1 MNFFIFIVSLNSFFY
16 SICQSI
22 LTNTFPFTSTT
33 NSREFMIKK
42 SSSNS
47 VFTSNMEFNLLF
59 NLDNNKFA
67 LLNFRTDTLKG
78 SFVPYIMYDN
88 NNEASYVL
96 IKEENYSS
104 IIDINS
110 NSTSPL
116 LLNTNSDIYAFSEY
130 TSTLFFNLQCEQTI
144 GSIILRMINV
154 ETQNVIAERANTT
167 TLCVESIN
175 FIAKFSNNK
184 IITLFSFEQYDGRI
198 NSYLWDI
205 SENDILYV
213 NGTTIMSFHTFSVE
227 IIQFVEIFSGNGML
241 CSYISGTISCFILT
255 SSNTYS
261 APFVD
266 ILTDCVD
273 THKNYYVLE
282 QLGDHY
288 GIVGCQASSYYQIQ
302 IVVYDFAELSK
313 ATPIML
319 NTPITFTE
327 GFLQYQFTVLSD
339 FKVVIAGI
347 DSSYSYYWNTFSV
360 VMPNTNI
367 PEDTN
372 YYSFYADSSELSYH
386 QCYTTCLACSDALN
400 GTEHNCLSC
409 LPGGYFYE
417 DRPTNCALLGEQE
430 DGYILNP
437 VNNKYTYCITLF
449 YIDNNTFVCG
459 ECNDNYPFLIQTQK
473 QCVKNCNE
481 YGLYLYIDQCYEECP
496 GDTIIL
502 NNSTCVQFQENISE
516 PIIIETSKEEMK
528 ENIKEN
534 IVNLAET
541 SSIVIGTDFV
551 LQASSTDTPTITI
564 SWLTT
569 VTLGPCEAI
578 LRASYTIPENE
589 SLYISKI
596 DSNETDSPTPT
607 VIYQVF
613 DIRANELALSVCDNQ
628 GGIEVSYPI
637 VNSTNVNI
645 TLGQQMKEEG
655 FDVFN
660 REDQF
665 FNDICVPFS
674 VDNAD
679 VSLKDRVN
687 DFYQNVSFCDDG
699 CVYEGVDYDTNRVKC
714 KCLSQLTEQS
724 IEKSQSVLQEL
735 YANTNLPLFTCYKEV
750 FTSKL
755 YMNNIGFYFHS
766 SILFIELLLIVVFF
780 CSKGFNLIYFKGY
793 KKFHTVSNPEIARK
807 TTIFE
812 TTEMNVYS
820 SPSRPIIEKDRPEM
834 NTLTLE
840 KEDIYVL
847 NNNTNLDSCIYNKA
861 SKEEDRSFFKYF
873 FILLVSKIDIIS
885 IFFCQGD
892 FDILVLALS
901 EYFFSLNVD
910 FFINGLLFSDDIIS
924 QRYNNGKVSFVT
936 TLLLTLISNIVSFCI
951 TYVIRKLVSYTGP
964 LELLLMESN
973 SEMKYL
979 NHLRKLIRIIKIKIG
994 IFFIL
999 TILIST
1005 MIIYYISIFCII
1017 YKQSQWNWFTNSFI
1031 SLGLSII
1038 TSFGMSFLISLIRYL
1053 GLWMK
1058 SEKIYNVSLYL
1069 NRS

>member
-1 MNFFIFIVSLNSFFY
+1 MNFFIFIVYLNSFFY

-22 LTNTFPFTSTT
+22 LNKTFPFTSTT
-33 NSREFMIKK
+33 NSQEFMIRR

-59 NLDNNKFA
+59 NLDDNQLD

-78 SFVPYIMYDN
+78 SFVPYIMYDDN
-88 NNEASYVL
+88 KEASYIL
-96 IKEENYSS
+96 IKEESYSS

-110 NSTSPL
+110 NSTIPL
-116 LLNTNSDIYAFSEY
+116 WLTTNSDIYAFSQY
-130 TSTLFFNLQCEQTI
+130 NSTLFFNLQCDQSI
-144 GSIILRMINV
+144 DSIILRLINV
-154 ETQNVIAERANTT
+154 ETQNIIVERTNST
-167 TLCVESIN
+167 TLCLEKIN

-184 IITLFSFEQYDGRI
+184 IITLFAYLQDDGRI
-198 NSYLWDI
+198 NSYLWNI
-205 SENDILYV
+205 TQNDILFI
-213 NGTTIMSFHTFSVE
+213 NNTDLMSFHSYPVE
-227 IIQFVEIFSGNGML
+227 SLQFVEIFSGNGML
-241 CSYISGTISCFILT
+241 CSYISGKISCFILT

-266 ILTDCVD
+266 ILTGCVD

-302 IVVYDFAELSK
+302 IVVYDFQTISQ

-360 VMPNTNI
+360 AMPNTNV
-367 PEDTN
+367 PEDSN
-372 YYSFYADSSELSYH
+372 YFSFYADSSDLSFH
-386 QCYTTCLACSDALN
+386 QCYTTCLTCSGALN
-400 GTEHNCLSC
+400 GTEQNCLSC
-409 LPGGYFYE
+409 LPGEYFYE

-430 DGYILNP
+430 DGYIINP
-437 VNNKYTYCITLF
+437 VNNKYTYCTTTF

-459 ECNDNYPFLIQTQK
+459 ECNDNYPYLIQAQN

-481 YGLYLYIDQCYEECP
+481 YGLYLYIDQCYEQCP
-496 GDTIIL
+496 ENTIIF
-502 NNSTCVQFQENISE
+502 NNSSCVHFQDNNSE

-541 SSIVIGTDFV
+541 SSIVVGTDFV
-551 LQASSTDTPTITI
+551 LQAFTTDTPTITI

-578 LRASYTIPENE
+578 LRASYTIPANE

-596 DSNETDSPTPT
+596 DSNDTDSPTPT

-613 DIRANELALSVCDNQ
+613 DIRANELDLSVCDNQ

-637 VNSTNVNI
+637 VNATNVNI

-665 FNDICVPFS
+665 FNDICVPYS

-714 KCLSQLTEQS
+714 KCLSSLTEQS

-750 FTSKL
+750 FTSKV

-793 KKFHTVSNPEIARK
+793 SKFQSVSNPEMARK
-807 TTIFE
+807 TTIVE
-812 TTEMNVYS
+812 TIEMNVSS
-820 SPSRPIIEKDRPEM
+820 SPSHPIIEKDRPKM

-840 KEDIYVL
+840 KEDRYVL

-861 SKEEDRSFFKYF
+861 HKEENRSFFKFF
-873 FILLVSKIDIIS
+873 FILLVSKIDLIS

-892 FDILVLALS
+892 FDILELALS
-901 EYFFSLNVD
+901 EYLFSLNVD

-924 QRYNNGKVSFVT
+924 QRYNNGKVSLVT

-951 TYVIRKLVSYTGP
+951 TYVIRKLICYTRP
-964 LELLLMESN
+964 LELLLMESH

-979 NHLRKLIRIIKIKIG
+979 NHLRKLIRIIKIKIR

-1005 MIIYYISIFCII
+1005 MIVYYISTFCII
-1017 YKQSQWNWFTNSFI
+1017 YKQSQWNWFTNSII

-1038 TSFGMSFLISLIRYL
+1038 TSFGMSFLISFIRYL